1 MARFKQVPQHYVL
14 DKVMEYWLNMVR
26 NYREDVHDN
35 DFFDIL
41 RRSYSHERAIR
52 LVESAY
58 TKDELKKMEK
68 ARRRWSRLDLPDG
81 LECVFTAL
89 WNNAPSRRT
98 ADRRLS
104 SASRREGL
112 NHEIDERPERCG
124 VRRDRCWKADWRMT

>member
-1 MARFKQVPQHYVL
+1 MSPYYVL
-14 DKVMEYWLNMVR
+14 DKVMAYWLNMVR

-68 ARRRWSRLDLPDG
+68 ARRRWSRLDLSDG

-89 WNNAPSRRT
+89 WNNAPTRDKCAPEGYASGF
-98 ADRRLS
+98 S
-104 SASRREGL
+104 SAQGHRKSH
-112 NHEIDERPERCG
+112 N
-124 VRRDRCWKADWRMT
+124 

>member
-1 MARFKQVPQHYVL
+1 MSPYYVL

-35 DFFDIL
+35 DFFGIL

-68 ARRRWSRLDLPDG
+68 ARRRWSRLDLSDG

-89 WNNAPSRRT
+89 WNDAPTRDKCAPSARSSSTSRVPSRT
-98 ADRRLS
+98 A
-104 SASRREGL
+104 SASRR
-112 NHEIDERPERCG
+112 
-124 VRRDRCWKADWRMT
+124 